1 MKRKPAKGI
10 ALDLRIQGS
19 TLDAHCARTHIQ
31 QVEGLDSLDCK
42 AKSARAE
49 ISKRVQTSMAATRI
63 QTHLKRKFGKQDGIL
78 VICTTNLS
86 ANEFQILL
94 HLSRKSNLS
103 AASKQ
108 SAPEI
113 AKACDVRESTV
124 RKALKRLVSIGM
136 IDMAARSLSRMATF
150 IPALSRKSLSGAT
163 GRTPYY
169 KPA

>member
-1 MKRKPAKGI
+1 M
-10 ALDLRIQGS
+10 DLRIQRS

-63 QTHLKRKFGKQDGIL
+63 QTHLKRKFGKQDGIF

-94 HLSRKSNLS
+94 HLSRK
-103 AASKQ
+103 KQ
-108 SAPEI
+108 LECCKESTPEI

-136 IDMAARSLSRMATF
+136 IDMEARSLSRMAIF

-163 GRTPYY
+163 GRTQYY
-169 KPA
+169 